1 MEKQIETLNAEEIL
15 QDANKENK
23 NKEYS
28 TSIFIVTN
36 EETAILIKSKY
47 NLQAITT
54 ESKLYKTYKS
64 IAATTIILLND
75 ATPEAL
81 ARNTTQREA
90 LLEEA
95 TDFIDYTDYIELLE
109 ATGEIPEKF
118 KTIIEN
124 YNSNFKSYQYRI
136 SKEGITIAKLI
147 EANPNATESF
157 LIKLAKK
164 AEEEKSKEYSI
175 NLDQFKANIQSNLYE
190 PEETLA
196 ELNEATEGGFLKQSL
211 IGIGGTS
218 STGKTTFAL
227 QIALALAEKR
237 KQVLYLTLET
247 SPDFLIAKLLSNYIY
262 KTTGETL
269 TAAEIIQAYK
279 LEEKKRKKLEKALEA
294 FKDIAKYIILIYP
307 EELTLS
313 YIKRNIE
320 KITYRMQ
327 SKPILFIDYI
337 QFIIPEGKEDATATL
352 KKANKYFKNYA
363 IKNNTLAFFL
373 AAFNKEAENKGKDTL
388 NNIRDTSDIGYTSD
402 YFISLL
408 YEAEE
413 ETKEAEPTIIAS
425 FTKNRLRKSK
435 NRNKIQTKRSSKYFY
450 KTKWKEKRGRNSRR
464 NKKKNRKNAKC
475 RTWRSKRTKRRGSIE
490 QVFIIR
496 IAGSFRNRASFFIVY
511 GN

>member
-1 MEKQIETLNAEEIL
+1 MEKQIETLNAEEIAK
-15 QDANKENK
+15 QDANKNA
-23 NKEYS
+23 EYS
-28 TSIFIVTN
+28 NSIFIVTN
-36 EETAILIKSKY
+36 EETAELIKSKY

-54 ESKLYKTYKS
+54 ESKLYKTYKN

-95 TDFIDYTDYIELLE
+95 TDFIDYTDYIELLG
-109 ATGEIPEKF
+109 AAGEIPEKF

-147 EANPNATESF
+147 EASPNATESF

-175 NLDQFKANIQSNLYE
+175 NLEQFKANIQSTLYE
-190 PEETLA
+190 PEETLK

-227 QIALALAEKR
+227 QIALALAEKQ

-262 KTTGETL
+262 KTAGETL

-279 LEEKKRKKLEKALEA
+279 LEEKKRKKLEKALLS

-307 EELTLS
+307 EELSLS
-313 YIKRNIE
+313 YIKRTIE
-320 KITYRMQ
+320 KITYKMQ
-327 SKPILFIDYI
+327 QKPILFIDYI

-413 ETKEAEPTIIAS
+413 ETKKAEPTIIAS
-425 FTKNRLRKSK
+425 FTKNRLRSK

-450 KTKWKEKRGRNSRR
+450 KTRRIYKRIR
-464 NKKKNRKNAKC
+464 KRKNAKC
-475 RTWRSKRTKRRGSIE
+475 KTGRTRRRSNRRKRHWKSK
-490 QVFIIR
+490 
-496 IAGSFRNRASFFIVY
+496 
-511 GN
+511 